1 MMFDNGDP
9 PLFFGG
15 YRGRVNPK
23 LAEHS
28 AALGK
33 RIAPQALN
41 DVEGERDYEDWIV
54 KVTMPPILIPRS

>member
-1 MMFDNGDP
+1 MFDNGDP

-15 YRGRVNPK
+15 YRGRVRHNAK

-33 RIAPQALN
+33 RFGAPQALN
-41 DVEGERDYEDWIV
+41 DVEGERD
-54 KVTMPPILIPRS
+54 